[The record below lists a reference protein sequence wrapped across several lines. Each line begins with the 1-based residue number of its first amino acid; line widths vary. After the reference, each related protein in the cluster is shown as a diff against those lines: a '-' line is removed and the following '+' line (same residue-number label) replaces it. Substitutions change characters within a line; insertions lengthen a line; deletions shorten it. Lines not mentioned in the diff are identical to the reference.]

1 MTSYFARSR
10 GLLHRVSVVLWVAG
24 FWLQTHCS
32 LLAFW
37 LLSWMSTHLDSE
49 TVQNPWMCQC
59 TYCKDVYVGLICLRV
74 IYLPKDH
81 DVTLEISGEIYLK
94 YVAFCLSLWQ
104 PLRLWTNTGRF
115 LFLPVQYYCSNHSRA
130 EPLSQQGHNLPQY
143 KQQARH
149 SLKSHTHT
157 HTPPAAVF
165 HTSWKLFVLELLLT
179 SAVSLQQSTAEH
191 FIPLT
196 VPIFQTGV
204 FYKTFEVWLETVFSV
219 SGCMKKKQLIFNK
232 LLHII
237 QSDWNYLTIMLNNN
251 KSVVL
256 FTMSSLFNE
265 ICIKTVHYI
274 IATFG

>member
-1 MTSYFARSR
+1 MTISYFARSR

-24 FWLQTHCS
+24 FWLQTHRS

-37 LLSWMSTHLDSE
+37 LLSWMSAHLDSE

-94 YVAFCLSLWQ
+94 YVAFCLSLWRS
-104 PLRLWTNTGRF
+104 LRLWTNTGRF

-157 HTPPAAVF
+157 HHLQLCFTPHENYLYWSYCWPLLSLYNSQLLSILYHLLYLFFKPEYFTKPLTYDWRLVF
-165 HTSWKLFVLELLLT
+165 QSAGACHPVRLELLNHH
-179 SAVSLQQSTAEH
+179 A
-191 FIPLT
+191 
-196 VPIFQTGV
+196 
-204 FYKTFEVWLETVFSV
+204 
-219 SGCMKKKQLIFNK
+219 
-232 LLHII
+232 
-237 QSDWNYLTIMLNNN
+237 
-251 KSVVL
+251 
-256 FTMSSLFNE
+256 
-265 ICIKTVHYI
+265 
-274 IATFG
+274 